1 MTTKTFSNALDEI
14 GDKYITEVITYKRK
28 QKNVWLIWS
37 VTAACLCFVLVGI
50 AIPMLNDEMPA
61 PSQENKATQQ
71 EELPPVFD
79 KSPANEAAQNY
90 IEILE
95 FNGAEY
101 VICGEEETAILQ
113 KCGISSELLQD
124 LAGGHVCYLEFEKSA
139 DSYRYF
145 PIEKAGPAEE
155 NCIELFEY
163 APEPN
168 ENVYILCK
176 AGGYYVAVRKDMLYG
191 N

>member
-1 MTTKTFSNALDEI
+1 MTTKTFFNALDEI

-37 VTAACLCFVLVGI
+37 VTAACLCLVLVGV
-50 AIPMLNDEMPA
+50 AIPMLNNEMHEMHEMNA
-61 PSQENKATQQ
+61 LQQ
-71 EELPPVFD
+71 EGLPPVFD
-79 KSPANEAAQNY
+79 ESPTNAAPQAY

-101 VICGEEETAILQ
+101 VVCGKEETAVLQ
-113 KCGISSELLQD
+113 ECGIFSELTQD
-124 LAGGHVCYLEFEKSA
+124 LAGEHVCYLGFEKSA
-139 DSYRYF
+139 SDCRYF
-145 PIEKAGPAEE
+145 PIEKAGLDEE
-155 NCIELFEY
+155 SAIELFEY

-176 AGGYYVAVRKDMLYG
+176 AGEYYVAVRKDMLYG
-191 N
+191 ND